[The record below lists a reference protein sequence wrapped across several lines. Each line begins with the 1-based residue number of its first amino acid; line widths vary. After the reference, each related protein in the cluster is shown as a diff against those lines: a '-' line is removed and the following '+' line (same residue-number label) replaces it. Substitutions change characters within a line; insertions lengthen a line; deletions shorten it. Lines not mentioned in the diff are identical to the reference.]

1 VNDRKSLFYVGMV
14 LCFVAFVIFVVCVMP
29 IPQH

>member
-1 VNDRKSLFYVGMV
+1 MSDRRTLFYVGAV
-14 LCFVAFVIFVVCVMP
+14 LCFAAFVIFVVCVMP